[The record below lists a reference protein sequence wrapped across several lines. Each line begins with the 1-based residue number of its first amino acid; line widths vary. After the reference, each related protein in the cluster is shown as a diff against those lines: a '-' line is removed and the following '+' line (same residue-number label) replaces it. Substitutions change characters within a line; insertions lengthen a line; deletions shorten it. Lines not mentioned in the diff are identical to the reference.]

1 MQFAKF
7 LALWLWNALQLQ
19 LQLQQQQQDPFE
31 WIQNSL
37 WLLCTKFIDNKWIA
51 SHIILFTAFLAFCLE
66 MDAAAATILQLQQH
80 HHFKSI

>member
-7 LALWLWNALQLQ
+7 LALWLSNALQLQ

-37 WLLCTKFIDNKWIA
+37 WLLYTKFIDNKWIA
-51 SHIILFTAFLAFCLE
+51 SHIILFTAFLAFHLE